1 MASNHPSEL
10 STPFLAGF
18 MALGVLVGISTGI
31 AKVVL
36 PLYAAAL
43 HATQAQIGL
52 VGGLQFAGMLLLS
65 LPLGASIDRHG
76 SRLLFRIGCLG
87 AALLFLFW
95 LSRADS
101 PWQLIVGVT
110 LLGLLN
116 PFRVVTMQAEFLHL
130 LPRLGLGKAGW
141 RRASQTF
148 GLYFAG
154 PTLGAFLLGVAGYG
168 DTLLLVAIG
177 LLLTALVGE
186 RVLSASPSALDP
198 DDTPFLR
205 RLRGQ
210 FTVLVERADLRRT
223 MVIEFLGQAAMSY
236 FTVFVSLLAIQR
248 FHMPTQQAVGLI
260 TLQGALFVLALLFAG
275 RRLGAWSE
283 SLRYTVAFALL
294 LLSNALLSNP
304 MSPLWLWTAA
314 ALLGLGLGLQ
324 HVTSITRFS
333 ALAQELGRGRV
344 GGLSTL
350 AGPGGALTGAVLGGV
365 LNQHFG
371 PLAGFRALAVLYV
384 LQFAWELRHLLAARG
399 ASSG

>member
-1 MASNHPSEL
+1 MSAETPSAL
-10 STPFLAGF
+10 SAPFLAGF

-43 HATQAQIGL
+43 HATPAQIGL

-65 LPLGASIDRHG
+65 LPLGAMIDRNG
-76 SRLLFRIGCLG
+76 SRLLFRIGCIG

-101 PWQLIVGVT
+101 PWHLIVGVT

-116 PFRVVTMQAEFLHL
+116 PFRVVTMQAEFLQL
-130 LPRLGLGKAGW
+130 LPQLGLGKAGW

-148 GLYFAG
+148 GLNFAG

-168 DTLLLVAIG
+168 NTFVLVAIG
-177 LLLTALVGE
+177 LLLTALLGE
-186 RVLSASPSALDP
+186 RVLSASPSASEP
-198 DDTPFLR
+198 DDTSFLR
-205 RLRGQ
+205 RLRSQ

-223 MVIEFLGQAAMSY
+223 MAIEFLGQAAMSY

-275 RRLGAWSE
+275 RRLEAWSE
-283 SLRYTVAFALL
+283 SLRYAVAFALL
-294 LLSNALLSNP
+294 LLSDTLLSNP
-304 MSPLWLWTAA
+304 LSPLWLWTAA

-324 HVTSITRFS
+324 HVTSIARFS
-333 ALAQELGRGRV
+333 ALTQELGRGRV

-371 PLAGFRALAVLYV
+371 LLAGFRVLAVLYL
-384 LQFAWELRHLLAARG
+384 LQLVWALRHLLARRG
-399 ASSG
+399 A